1 MLNQIKKDLA
11 RINKNKY
18 DSIINVLNAINPIAL
33 TTETICECCP
43 HCGNE
48 IEMNH
53 NVAESGFAVICPECG
68 EKMMICSECTYIF
81 GDYHC
86 DWNSAENSCFADK
99 ISSSICIHH
108 HREAQLRKDVES
120 MLRNAVSDDYTSR
133 ILDII
138 LEDCVN
144 DVKTSSA
151 YEEDGY
157 YNMDDIRLAIGRT
170 LLSKLEE

>member
-11 RINKNKY
+11 RINKSKY
-18 DSIINVLNAINPIAL
+18 DSIIFSINEMENADDFI
-33 TTETICECCP
+33 TETVCECCP
-43 HCGNE
+43 HCGEE
-48 IEMNH
+48 IEMNY
-53 NVAESGFAVICPECG
+53 NVAESGFTAICPECG
-68 EKMMICSECTYIF
+68 EKCTNCADDELCS
-81 GDYHC
+81 GGHC

-108 HREAQLRKDVES
+108 HREAQLRRDVES
-120 MLRNAVSDDYTSR
+120 MLRNAISDDYTSK

-138 LEDCVN
+138 LKDCVN

-151 YEEDGY
+151 YEEEGY

-170 LLSKLEE
+170 LLSKMEE